1 MRNMIDPYPVI
12 AMTLA
17 FITPYHRSGF
27 FLHRTTAVDFVLGN
41 LKLSY
46 STVVINISIRTTILT
61 AVFVGVSIGM
71 IASSILF
78 IARFRRGGVIN
89 FICMFVHNAWTDA
102 TY

>member
-46 STVVINISIRTTILT
+46 STVVINISKRTTVLIAGLIGILL
-61 AVFVGVSIGM
+61 GMRIGNIM
-71 IASSILF
+71 F
-78 IARFRRGGVIN
+78 IARIRRGGNMCSIS
-89 FICMFVHNAWTDA
+89 MFVHIAWTDA